1 MTTFTKEE
9 RLLMMLYSPGNL
21 PGLIAILQE
30 MRAYLMPDEK
40 DLLAMT
46 DSVLSRL
53 FRLAVR
59 SSRKASSRFS
69 ESNCRISS

>member
-40 DLLAMT
+40 ELLTMT
-46 DSVLSRL
+46 NSVLSRL
-53 FRLAVR
+53 YGMTEAEFAALDLYDDIT
-59 SSRKASSRFS
+59 F
-69 ESNCRISS
+69 

>member
-40 DLLAMT
+40 ELLAMT

-53 FRLAVR
+53 YGMTEAEFAALDLYDDIT
-59 SSRKASSRFS
+59 F
-69 ESNCRISS
+69 

>member
-46 DSVLSRL
+46 DSVLNRL
-53 FRLAVR
+53 DNMTEAEFAALDLYDDIT
-59 SSRKASSRFS
+59 F
-69 ESNCRISS
+69 